1 MPAVLPTLQSAH
13 LSDVGR
19 QRLTHEDACHCDLNM
34 GLFIVCDGLGGRPS
48 GEAASQIIAFSLGHL
63 IRRRLRKLTSLDVEQ
78 LKKILADIAKEV
90 SQQMRDLAT
99 QIESL
104 RGMGATLS
112 ALLVDGRN
120 AYVLHAGDSRVYLHR
135 QGQLECVTTD
145 HFRLGSRPANTADQ
159 AKHPQLETINQRLLT
174 QFIGIGRP
182 LEPEVVHLQ
191 LKPGDR
197 LLLCTDGLT
206 DPVPQSIINEIVCQ
220 SDASLHDICQQLV
233 TTANERGGPDNITV
247 VLVEYEKLRLVD
259 KDELRAITAKPKSG
273 RPIGASTKFHAA
285 LLQLQKDL
293 QWLSD
298 GAKEAKL
305 ADKSPD
311 RMAAYGTIKQRLGAA
326 QFNHY
331 LEQHAGE
338 SPAHLFHRAV
348 TKPDSAW
355 RKHYEAHQS
364 ELVPHLVAIVD
375 HAIRLSPLLT
385 GEETAAILS
394 TLWRDWQRVEERYLA
409 ICRRDSF
416 NPADH
421 ALDVLVEHMRGTVST
436 MIGLMEFFPRFMR
449 QTALLPGQDQTGG
462 G

>member
-19 QRLTHEDACHCDLNM
+19 QRLTHEDACHCDPNM

-48 GEAASQIIAFSLGHL
+48 GEAASQIVAFGLGHL
-63 IRRRLRKLTSLDVEQ
+63 IRRRLRKLASLDVEL
-78 LKKILADIAKEV
+78 LKAILGDIAVEV
-90 SQQMRDLAT
+90 SREMRDLAT

-120 AYVLHAGDSRVYLHR
+120 AYILHAGDSRAYLLR
-135 QGQLECVTTD
+135 QGQVQCLTTD
-145 HFRLGSRPANTADQ
+145 HFRLGSRPAAASDQ
-159 AKHPQLETINQRLLT
+159 ANHPQLETIHQRLLT

-182 LEPEVVHLQ
+182 LDPEVIHLQ

-206 DPVPQSIINEIVCQ
+206 DPVPQPIIDGIVR
-220 SDASLHDICQQLV
+220 SGDASLHDICRQLV
-233 TTANERGGPDNITV
+233 TAANERGGPDNITV
-247 VLVEYEKLRLVD
+247 VLVEYEKLRLVE
-259 KDELRAITAKPKSG
+259 KDELRAIAAKPRSG
-273 RPIGASTKFHAA
+273 RPIGASAKFHAA
-285 LLQLQKDL
+285 LLELQKDL

-305 ADKSPD
+305 ADRSPD
-311 RMAAYGTIKQRLGAA
+311 RMAAYGTIKQRLGAGP
-326 QFNHY
+326 FNHY
-331 LEQHAGE
+331 MERHAGE

-348 TKPDSAW
+348 TRPDSDW

-364 ELVPHLVAIVD
+364 ELVPHLMAIVD

-421 ALDVLVEHMRGTVST
+421 ALDVLVEHMRGAVST

-449 QTALLPGQDQTGG
+449 QTALFP
-462 G
+462 